1 MYVTA
6 QRVNNNNYYIYD
18 LVTKIFTTLKGLSV
32 EINVYSVPFQMFQL
46 SLNGTQS
53 DEGKDKQ
60 LKVITSNVYLVP
72 NSKNQVLLQS

>member
-60 LKVITSNVYLVP
+60 LKVITSNVSLVP